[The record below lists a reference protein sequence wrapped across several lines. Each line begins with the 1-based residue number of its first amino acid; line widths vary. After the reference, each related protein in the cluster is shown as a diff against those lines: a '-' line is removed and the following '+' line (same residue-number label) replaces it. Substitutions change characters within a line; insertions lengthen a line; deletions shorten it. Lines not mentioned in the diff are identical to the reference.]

1 MYFSSFRCNK
11 FDYPI
16 IKFEPTREFNFE
28 GQIYGFKVH
37 WVFPYVNSVSAQ
49 RWYRINVKDYSI
61 SAQRW
66 YRIKLKVLII
76 DFSYKEFY
84 VVLEGPKTLNWVF
97 VTQKERSLNKRIYS
111 L

>member
-1 MYFSSFRCNK
+1 MVLK
-11 FDYPI
+11 FI
-16 IKFEPTREFNFE
+16 
-28 GQIYGFKVH
+28 
-37 WVFPYVNSVSAQ
+37 WVFYTLILVSAQ
-49 RWYRINVKDYSI
+49 RWYEINVKDYSI